1 MDDDTGSRDEEEGE
15 KAGEDE
21 GEEEGD
27 EDGRRRSRRVDG
39 DATCAAVLARLL
51 VDGLRRADATRH
63 RRAVDLSRRGGR
75 PHVGGL
81 GAVKPGQRTE
91 SVQWH
96 VRRYRCCVRRR
107 GLQVELV
114 ESGSQKVQCECEK
127 LYFHTS
133 VTR

>member
-39 DATCAAVLARLL
+39 DATCAAVLARLV

-63 RRAVDLSRRGGR
+63 RRAVDLSHRGGR

-96 VRRYRCCVRRR
+96 VRRLYRCCVRH
-107 GLQVELV
+107 V
-114 ESGSQKVQCECEK
+114 
-127 LYFHTS
+127 
-133 VTR
+133 

>member
-39 DATCAAVLARLL
+39 DATCAAVLASSITLL
-51 VDGLRRADATRH
+51 GLVTRPYLVTRATR
-63 RRAVDLSRRGGR
+63 L
-75 PHVGGL
+75 
-81 GAVKPGQRTE
+81 
-91 SVQWH
+91 
-96 VRRYRCCVRRR
+96 
-107 GLQVELV
+107 
-114 ESGSQKVQCECEK
+114 
-127 LYFHTS
+127 